1 MEGVREPF
9 DMTTDF
15 FGFTLEE
22 IINHENTRYDSRLKT
37 WPLGDEQAMFHCNE
51 YRRQNSGTDWK
62 FHMSYHD
69 NQNSADWYFLFS
81 IIPPMDADIILS
93 IRGRRESTH
102 GPIVAYEMSLMKKK
116 VNSGIRYTLSPLP
129 NNCQRL
135 TDFMD
140 LCGRVFPPEFTCE

>member
-1 MEGVREPF
+1 MESVRSPF
-9 DMTTDF
+9 DMTTQF
-15 FGFTLEE
+15 AGFTLDE

-37 WPLGDEQAMFHCNE
+37 WPLGDEPAMFHCNE
-51 YRRQNSGTDWK
+51 YRKQNFGTDWI
-62 FHMSYHD
+62 FHMTYHD

-81 IIPPMDADIILS
+81 IIPPRDTEIWLS

-102 GPIVAYEMSLMKKK
+102 GPIIAYVMSYGGK
-116 VNSGIRYTLSPLP
+116 NFDSSIFSDLSPLP

-140 LCGRVFPPEFTCE
+140 LCGKVFPPETTYK